1 MPAPY
6 SLDLRERVVE
16 AVAMGASCREAAA
29 RFRVSVSTVVKW
41 AQRWRSTGSVAAK
54 AMGGDNSSR
63 LRGDDAAWVLG
74 LVASEPDLTIEEI
87 RERLR
92 ERGISVGYATVCGGS
107 WTATLS
113 GSKKTLHASEQDR
126 PDVAAARQRWR
137 EARATLDPARL
148 VFIDETWAKTNMTRT
163 HGRCRRG
170 VRLKA
175 KVPHGRWRTNTFLAA
190 LRQDGIEAP
199 FVLEGAI
206 DRPCFEA
213 YVEQCLA
220 PTLRPGDIVV
230 MDNLASRECVRNA
243 IAAKGASPLFLPP
256 YSPDLSPIELMFA
269 KLKAL
274 LRKAAQRTVDDLW
287 NCLGQAL
294 ECFSPDECRAFFRH
308 AGYP

>member
-1 MPAPY
+1 
-6 SLDLRERVVE
+6 
-16 AVAMGASCREAAA
+16 
-29 RFRVSVSTVVKW
+29 
-41 AQRWRSTGSVAAK
+41 
-54 AMGGDNSSR
+54 
-63 LRGDDAAWVLG
+63 
-74 LVASEPDLTIEEI
+74 
-87 RERLR
+87 
-92 ERGISVGYATVCGGS
+92 
-107 WTATLS
+107 
-113 GSKKTLHASEQDR
+113 
-126 PDVAAARQRWR
+126 
-137 EARATLDPARL
+137 
-148 VFIDETWAKTNMTRT
+148 MTRT

-175 KVPHGRWRTNTFLAA
+175 KVPYARWRTSTFLAA

-213 YVEQCLA
+213 YVEHCLA

-230 MDNLASRECVRNA
+230 MDNLASHKSECVRNA
-243 IAAKGASPLFLPP
+243 IAAKGASLLFLPP
-256 YSPDLSPIELMFA
+256 YSPDLNPIELMFA

-308 AGYP
+308 AGYL